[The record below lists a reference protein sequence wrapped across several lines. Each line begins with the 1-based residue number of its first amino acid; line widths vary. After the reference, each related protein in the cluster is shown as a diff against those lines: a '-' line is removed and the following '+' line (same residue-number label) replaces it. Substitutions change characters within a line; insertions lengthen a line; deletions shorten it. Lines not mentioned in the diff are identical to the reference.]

1 MHETLKGTNPK
12 PTHTSRVCP
21 PKIKKNPAGIFP
33 FEVLRSGDLTLRDL
47 IDLRCKAMPTAKP
60 AEAMDE
66 NENILFVVIGVT
78 AAVVLVLAIL
88 VWVSMKILSG
98 QGRQGGM
105 VHEKTAT
112 RKSSPS
118 GDVELAESPTESDL

>member
-1 MHETLKGTNPK
+1 
-12 PTHTSRVCP
+12 
-21 PKIKKNPAGIFP
+21 
-33 FEVLRSGDLTLRDL
+33 
-47 IDLRCKAMPTAKP
+47 
-60 AEAMDE
+60 MDE

-98 QGRQGGM
+98 QGRQGVM
-105 VHEKTAT
+105 VHVKTAT

-118 GDVELAESPTESDL
+118 GDVELAETPAESDLGAPRVQSDPAGDPESSTDTL